1 MTENEIAKIVVNCA
15 YKVHKT
21 LGPGLMEF
29 VYQKCLVYEL
39 TKSGLKI
46 ETEKTLPVIYNDVV
60 FDCGYRLDIWIENKV
75 IIELKAVEYLNE
87 VHLAQILTYLKL
99 TENKLGL
106 LINFNVARIKDG
118 IKRVANGIVE

>member
-1 MTENEIAKIVVNCA
+1 MTENEIAKIAVNYA
-15 YKVHKT
+15 FKVHKT
-21 LGPGLMEF
+21 LGPGLMES

-46 ETEKTLPVIYNDVV
+46 ETEKTLGVIYD
-60 FDCGYRLDIWIENKV
+60 DIIIESGYRLDIWIENKV
-75 IIELKAVEYLNE
+75 IIELKAVEFLND

-118 IKRVANGIVE
+118 IKRVVNGVIE